1 MKKFVTSLLT
11 ILFVMGLTF
20 CSSEQPKATE
30 PDAATTPAPSKEE
43 VKAPAKPAAPA
54 TKKK

>member
-1 MKKFVTSLLT
+1 MKKFVTSILT

-20 CSSEQPKATE
+20 CGSSETK
-30 PDAATTPAPSKEE
+30 DPAPEAAPAPAPAKEE

-54 TKKK
+54 KKK